1 MKKSQLIALCGLA
14 MFTACGSDYDQYDA
28 TGIFEARE
36 ILVSAETSGRVEV
49 LDINEG
55 DDVKAGQSL
64 GLIDTLQ
71 LHLAKEEIL
80 ASNEAISSRYVDID
94 LQLSALRE
102 RLSVLRSEY
111 DRFSSLVSTG
121 SVSKKQL
128 DDMNSEINILETQIK
143 AQENALES
151 SNMTISGESK
161 AGFVRLQ
168 RINDQI
174 KRSVLKSPITGR
186 IIEKYVDRVELT
198 MQGAPVYKVADVEN
212 MYIRA
217 YLTSDQLK
225 SVKVGDKVTVVSDF
239 GDDQIN
245 EYEGTL
251 TWISDKSE
259 FTPKTIYTSNE
270 RANLVYAVKISFK
283 NDGYAKIGMY
293 GGVKFIR

>member
-1 MKKSQLIALCGLA
+1 

-186 IIEKYVDRVELT
+186 IIEKYVDRGELT

>member
-1 MKKSQLIALCGLA
+1 MTALCALA
-14 MFTACGSDYDQYDA
+14 LLTACGSDYDQYDA

-36 ILVSAETSGRVEV
+36 VLVSAETSGRVEA
-49 LDINEG
+49 LNINEG
-55 DDVKAGQSL
+55 DDVKAGQDL

-80 ASNEAISSRYVDID
+80 ASNQAINSRFVDID

-102 RLSVLRSEY
+102 RLSVLKSEY
-111 DRFSSLVSTG
+111 ERFSSLVTTG

-128 DDMNSEINILETQIK
+128 DDMHSEIAILETQIK
-143 AQENALES
+143 AQENMLES
-151 SNMTISGESK
+151 SNQSISGESK

-174 KRSVLKSPITGR
+174 KRSVLRAPITGR
-186 IIEKYVDRVELT
+186 IIEKYVERGELT
-198 MQGAPVYKVADVEN
+198 MQGAPVYKVADVNN

-239 GDDQIN
+239 GGGQVT

-270 RANLVYAVKISFK
+270 RANLVYAVKVAFL